1 MNQKELNEIR
11 RRLALDKNTITKIY
25 GCYVNTDREIITTI
39 EEPLTTL
46 TESEAQKYLGLLKK
60 SLSGALSKNLMD
72 IEFSNEQ
79 IKEGEEYKN
88 LLALYECRLK
98 DDTERAK
105 LFKTIIDAYDPGDS
119 NYLILLA
126 SDAYDV
132 PYKASDD
139 TVLED
144 SSESVFTY
152 IVCAICP
159 VKDSKSELGY
169 SVAENTFRSRLN
181 SQVVSNTEVGFMY
194 PTFDNRATNLY
205 NALYYAKDPSVIHQE
220 LIDALFKSEIPMSA
234 PEQQETF
241 TNVLTES
248 LQEDFDFDVV
258 QSVHEQLRERIIEHK
273 ESKAI
278 EPLDLTV
285 NEVGGILENSGLS
298 KEKVE
303 IFKEKCNEQ
312 FGDDAHL
319 KPEILIDSKKF
330 NVVTPQVKISVSPD
344 FTYAV
349 ETRIID
355 GRKYI
360 LIPADEGIEVNGVEV
375 NIPNE

>member
-60 SLSGALSKNLMD
+60 SLSGALSKNLID
-72 IEFSNEQ
+72 IEISNEQ

-88 LLALYECRLK
+88 LLALQQCRLN
-98 DDTERAK
+98 DDKERAK
-105 LFKTIIDAYDPGDS
+105 LFKTIIDTYEPNGS

-144 SSESVFTY
+144 LSESIFTY
-152 IVCAICP
+152 MVCAICP
-159 VKDSKSELGY
+159 VKDSKSELLY
-169 SVAENTFRSRLN
+169 SVAENTFRTRLN
-181 SQVVSNTEVGFMY
+181 SQVVSNTEVGFMF

-205 NALYYAKDPSVIHQE
+205 NALYYAKDPSSIHQE

-248 LQEDFDFDVV
+248 LQEDFDFNVV
-258 QSVHEQLRERIIEHK
+258 QSVHEQLRERIVEHK
-273 ESKAI
+273 ESRAI

-375 NIPNE
+375 NISNE